1 MWGWGGEVHKDS
13 GSASSAFMPPS
24 WGFGATHCPEFS
36 LGGAEWAWGQQVLSP
51 GAASRVSE
59 KSGEKKDS
67 LTSLLSVRK
76 CGKSLGEG
84 V

>member
-1 MWGWGGEVHKDS
+1 MGVGWGGAQGLWLS
-13 GSASSAFMPPS
+13 F
-24 WGFGATHCPEFS
+24 FS
-36 LGGAEWAWGQQVLSP
+36 LHASILGLWCHSLSRVFLGGGRVGL
-51 GAASRVSE
+51 GASRVSE